1 MIRKNENKKTNK
13 VKPIIGIIARP
24 WVEDEFKGNV
34 IRNSR

>member
-1 MIRKNENKKTNK
+1 MKNENKKTNK
-13 VKPIIGIIARP
+13 ISKPIIGIIARP